1 MNSILFLFSSI
12 YDQSAASSSAKE
24 ASSLSESRAEEQ
36 EDLPYCRSCSET
48 AEIFQVTGNY
58 CLLAPR
64 SAWPQEVSLQSP
76 AVSDARENL
85 NGVSLLGSESVCVPS
100 LFCGFLAFFRF
111 SFFLGYLGLLLLL
124 LHFSCKHE
132 IRRVAYHPHRGPS
145 HALPRLHVADH

>member
-1 MNSILFLFSSI
+1 VNSILFLFSSI
-12 YDQSAASSSAKE
+12 YDQSAASSRAKE
-24 ASSLSESRAEEQ
+24 ASSLSERRTEEQ

-85 NGVSLLGSESVCVPS
+85 NSVSLLGLESVCVP
-100 LFCGFLAFFRF
+100 FFFILR
-111 SFFLGYLGLLLLL
+111 LPRLLPLLLLP
-124 LHFSCKHE
+124 
-132 IRRVAYHPHRGPS
+132 R
-145 HALPRLHVADH
+145 LPRLAVAAFALFLQTPGTSCGLSSSSRA

>member
-100 LFCGFLAFFRF
+100 FFILR
-111 SFFLGYLGLLLLL
+111 LPRLLPLLLLP
-124 LHFSCKHE
+124 
-132 IRRVAYHPHRGPS
+132 R
-145 HALPRLHVADH
+145 LPRLAVAAFALFLQTPGTSCGLSSSSRA